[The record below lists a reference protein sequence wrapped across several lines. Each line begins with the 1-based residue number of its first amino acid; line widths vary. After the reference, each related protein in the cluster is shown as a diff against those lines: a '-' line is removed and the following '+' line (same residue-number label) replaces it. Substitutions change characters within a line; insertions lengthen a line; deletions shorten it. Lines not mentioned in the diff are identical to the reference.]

1 MVYDSFLPHFE
12 AIAAMAEGILSSA
25 SRYATGYKDFRLNT
39 ALLFPL
45 YMTGQLCRHPT
56 IRRKI
61 IRLMGSASFDEGVW
75 DGSSGQKY
83 IQVLMR
89 LEEQGLN
96 LLEERNLDSC
106 GPSVIP
112 GRNRVRALD
121 IQPAAAERYSTLFF
135 RFSPQTERWDELVE
149 TVMW

>member
-45 YMTGQLCRHPT
+45 HMTGQLCRHPT

-89 LEEQGLN
+89 LEEKGLD
-96 LLEERNLDSC
+96 LEGRDLDGC
-106 GPSVIP
+106 RPAVIP
-112 GRNRVRALD
+112 DRNRIRALD

-135 RFSPQTERWDELVE
+135 RFSPQTGRWDELVE
-149 TVMW
+149 TVVW